1 MLDDITVRARGYG
14 RECVLRLAEI
24 MRGND
29 PGAATEAAKVLLERG
44 YGMSR
49 MPLEIDASG
58 VHVEVNAAPESEE
71 MHRTNGESHTAWG
84 SAEAA

>member
-29 PGAATEAAKVLLERG
+29 PGAATEAAKVLLDRG
-44 YGMSR
+44 FGKAP
-49 MPLEIDASG
+49 MPVEFDASG
-58 VHVEVNAAPESEE
+58 VHVEVNAAEESGVPQQA
-71 MHRTNGESHTAWG
+71 NGKSSDAWDVC
-84 SAEAA
+84 